1 LRAHDRFVGQPW
13 QHGAVIATAADYVWF
28 YEGFPGLW
36 QAYCFTLVEGL
47 RPEEVVARLDART
60 EDVVAR
66 FGDWMDNVP
75 SRMSFDDLNSAAY
88 SGPGPYGTWDGH
100 FFGAAGVGGWCLI
113 VEPNGFMGS
122 LPEIIKPF
130 SADTRLVS
138 HFSNVNAVKHF
149 YWAEDGE
156 IQLGFEPPF
165 AADRYGSDPD
175 GAVEAMRRAGL
186 DLECGVQSGRIFF
199 PEDAATRDGAVFAL
213 AENLTGIQLTA
224 QLLVESTYLCAVA
237 PRTA

>member
-1 LRAHDRFVGQPW
+1 M
-13 QHGAVIATAADYVWF
+13 IATAADYDWF
-28 YEGFPGLW
+28 YDRFPSLW
-36 QAYCFTLVEGL
+36 EAYCLTLVESL
-47 RPEEVVARLDART
+47 RPEDVVTRLGARA

-75 SRMSFDDLNSAAY
+75 SDMSFDDLNSAAY
-88 SGPGPYGTWDGH
+88 SGPGPYGTWTGH
-100 FFGAAGVGGWCLI
+100 FFGTASVEDWCLI

-122 LPEIIKPF
+122 LSEIIKPL
-130 SADTRLVS
+130 SAGTRLVS
-138 HFSNVNAVKHF
+138 HFSNVNAVKRF

-186 DLECGVQSGRIFF
+186 DLECGVRSGRIFF
-199 PEDAATRDGAVFAL
+199 PEDAATRTGAVFAL
-213 AENLTGIQLTA
+213 AENLTGIKLTA
-224 QLLVESTYLCAVA
+224 QLLEESTYLCAVA
-237 PRTA
+237 PSTN